1 MTANEQLEDQ
11 ISTLKRGYFSRHWH
25 GELSLA
31 KSYWI
36 NFWFLSLV
44 FTFILVFWMTLSINE
59 NPVFYSRTMLIII
72 AVIYLIIYPWQIIGY
87 GVAQQTQQQILEKPS
102 GHVLLNSSLSW
113 VF

>member
-36 NFWFLSLV
+36 NFWFLSIV

-59 NPVFYSRTMLIII
+59 NPVFYSRTTLIII
-72 AVIYLIIYPWQIIGY
+72 AVIYLIIYPWQIIGLWRCNPPISN
-87 GVAQQTQQQILEKPS
+87 AC
-102 GHVLLNSSLSW
+102 
-113 VF
+113 